1 MLYRKNVT
9 EMIILVINCGSS
21 SIKYQLLDM
30 KSDDAYSLIA
40 KGIVEKIGLPEG
52 ILQYAPTGREKIVK
66 ELPVADHKVG
76 MKLVLD
82 ALVDPKTGVLKS
94 FDDIDAVGHRIVQG
108 ADFFSGSALVN
119 DDVIEKIGICCDFAP
134 LHNPAHLLGIH
145 AISEVLPS
153 VPQVVTFDTAF
164 HQTMP
169 DYAYMYA
176 LPYSYY
182 EKYRVRRYGAH
193 GTSHQYVAQRGAKFC
208 GIDLEHSKIITCHV
222 GNGSSVTAIVNGKVV
237 DTSMGFTPLEGM
249 IMGTRCG
256 NIDGNI
262 IPYIMKKENLT
273 PDQMTEVMNK
283 KSGFLGLSEKSSD
296 ARDLNELANAG
307 DYKAKLVFKKLSYD
321 VIKNIGMYVAAM
333 NGVDLI
339 VFTGGIG
346 ENNSRFRRRV
356 CENFTYLGLEFDY
369 EANAAAGK
377 ETLLSLPT
385 SKVKVALIPTN
396 EELVIARDTMHIV
409 QDLED

>member
-208 GIDLEHSKIITCHV
+208 GIDLEHSKMITCHV

-356 CENFTYLGLEFDY
+356 CENFSYIGLEFDY